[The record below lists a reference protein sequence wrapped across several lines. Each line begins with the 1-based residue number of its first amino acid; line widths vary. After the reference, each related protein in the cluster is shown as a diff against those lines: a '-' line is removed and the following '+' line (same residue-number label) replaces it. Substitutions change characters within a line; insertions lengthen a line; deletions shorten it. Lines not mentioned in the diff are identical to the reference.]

1 MMIYYE
7 VMTGI
12 SLASFARMLLAL
24 DAAGKEY
31 RIAKYWKEGDKPGL
45 RIVPIDRGYASQAE
59 YIDRIAERVDIGRN
73 WIKKVTIE

>member
-1 MMIYYE
+1 MVYYE

-24 DAAGKEY
+24 DSAGKEY
-31 RIAKYWKEGDKPGL
+31 RITKYWKEGDKVGI
-45 RIVPIDRGYASQAE
+45 RIVPFDRNVAAQAE

-73 WIKKVTIE
+73 WIKKVETE

>member
-1 MMIYYE
+1 MIYYK

-24 DAAGKEY
+24 ESAGKDFNVE
-31 RIAKYWKEGDKPGL
+31 AHWNGEKAEMW
-45 RIVPIDRGYASQAE
+45 IVPFDVCEAARAE

-73 WIKKVTIE
+73 WIKKVKE